1 MKRISLVIAVL
12 TVVTSF
18 LSCASCLRN
27 NRPPLADQPWPEPHD
42 GVFVCGNDTMV
53 FNGDGNSVS
62 WHFAEGMDAV
72 DLQGKGT
79 FVFLFDHKNWRY
91 DAAERF
97 SISRDGDNAEQV
109 FGMGV
114 PGSTTATEIHLL
126 RFDLDDSR
134 EEIFEKVQ

>member
-12 TVVTSF
+12 AVVTGF

-27 NRPPLADQPWPEPHD
+27 NRPPLAEQPWPEPHD
-42 GVFVCGNDTMV
+42 GIFVCGNDTLV

-62 WHFAEGMDAV
+62 WHFAEGMDAIG
-72 DLQGKGT
+72 LWGKGT
-79 FVFLFDHKNWRY
+79 YVFLFDHKSWRY

-97 SISRDGDNAEQV
+97 SISRADDNAEQI

-114 PGSTTATEIHLL
+114 PGSTTSTEIHLL
-126 RFDLDDSR
+126 RFDLDDSK
-134 EEIFEKVQ
+134 EEVFEKVQ